1 MRQTLT
7 SAALITLLTSVG
19 IAFPLAEAKPPV
31 DQEPVELDQQ
41 QQQPTEIE

>member
-41 QQQPTEIE
+41 QEQPTEIE

>member
-7 SAALITLLTSVG
+7 SAALITLLTSAG
-19 IAFPLAEAKPPV
+19 IAFPLIEAKIPV

-41 QQQPTEIE
+41 QEQPTEIE

>member
-7 SAALITLLTSVG
+7 SAALITLLTSAG
-19 IAFPLAEAKPPV
+19 IAFSLAEAKPPV

-41 QQQPTEIE
+41 QEQTPETE